1 MNIKE
6 VKKNIKHAGEPDQ
19 KRERV
24 VRISLGKESA
34 RQEDIRG
41 KGKVI
46 FEKPE
51 NDSKKRRIAKIGI
64 ALIMAIV
71 FGLWILTVK
80 TSIEKLKPKEDADN
94 FKSLSEDFKKG
105 IENILSETEKLKQL
119 KTVLERSAST
129 TFAGGENGTTTVPE
143 LAAADYAATSTESA
157 ASSSTGSIEQAS
169 STLATGTIEQV
180 DYKEIKKRIKDL
192 EADLDGKQR

>member
-6 VKKNIKHAGEPDQ
+6 VKKNIKRAGEPDQ
-19 KRERV
+19 KRERI
-24 VRISLGKESA
+24 VRISFRKEEVRPGGVQSGGKAVLEPA
-34 RQEDIRG
+34 
-41 KGKVI
+41 
-46 FEKPE
+46 E

-80 TSIEKLKPKEDADN
+80 TSMEKLKPKEESNN
-94 FKSLSEDFKKG
+94 FKSLSEDFQKG
-105 IENILSETEKLKQL
+105 IENISSETEKLKQL

-129 TFAGGENGTTTVPE
+129 TLSGGENGTTTVPE
-143 LAAADYAATSTESA
+143 LATADDPATSTEPA
-157 ASSSTGSIEQAS
+157 ARSLNGAIGQGS

-192 EADLDGKQR
+192 EADLEVKR